1 MVYEV
6 VEVDYDDYEF
16 VFNIIKITMKDY
28 IEEIRGWDE
37 GLEHLFFKEEMSEE
51 DNYVI
56 KVDNERIAYLSLD
69 KTADNIGIEN
79 LLILPKYQ
87 NKGIGTRIIKDLIR
101 ECKLKEKNLSLKAFK
116 INEKA
121 NKFYTALGFNLV
133 GEDNEYYKYEFLLKK
148 SNE

>member
-69 KTADNIGIEN
+69 KTADNIEIEN

-133 GEDNEYYKYEFLLKK
+133 GEDKDYYKYEFLLKK